1 MATVLITIFVFL
13 MFSSDVVVSST
24 LVTRTTE
31 DERVSSTLVTRSSE
45 DIRHEDVAYVL
56 PEKPSPE
63 VDASPYL
70 TSIPRLSRLLHFLE
84 TNISMSQK
92 DERLNLS
99 LETHEMDSGE
109 AHDSSHPSQINVL
122 SKESQPPQVSA
133 HGNIRKL
140 VLTTSKSPVSKD
152 TNSQK
157 QSVHVTSSNVLTQ
170 TALHHVL
177 TKSGHRPHAR
187 RNTSEVAVRRL
198 PKAIIIGVKKAG
210 TRALLEFL
218 RIHPNVECSGPEP
231 HYFDKNY
238 NMGLEW
244 YRDRMPETYSDQI
257 AIEKTPGYFVT
268 KEAPQRIY
276 DMDPHIKLLLVVRDP
291 VTRSISDYCQAAT
304 KHTLQP
310 YESMALL
317 DESLGLV
324 NTSWSAIKIGVYS
337 RHMEH
342 WLQVFPLAQIH
353 VVDGERLIDDPAS
366 ELAKVEQ
373 FLGLPKFITPSHFY
387 LRGFKGKFPC
397 LIKRGKPHCLG
408 EKTKGREHPVVK
420 EAVLQR
426 LQDFYR
432 PFNAKFYQQ
441 VGQNFDWN

>member
-1 MATVLITIFVFL
+1 MKSAGVWRQMAATVLVTSFVFL

-24 LVTRTTE
+24 LVTR
-31 DERVSSTLVTRSSE
+31 SSE
-45 DIRHEDVAYVL
+45 DIRYEDVAYVL

-63 VDASPYL
+63 VDASPYF

-84 TNISMSQK
+84 TNISMSHK

-99 LETHEMDSGE
+99 LETHEMDSRE

-122 SKESQPPQVSA
+122 SKKSQPPQVSA

-140 VLTTSKSPVSKD
+140 VLTSSKSPALKD

-177 TKSGHRPHAR
+177 TKSGHHPDAR
-187 RNTSEVAVRRL
+187 RNTSEVPVRRL

-244 YRDRMPETYSDQI
+244 Y
-257 AIEKTPGYFVT
+257 
-268 KEAPQRIY
+268 
-276 DMDPHIKLLLVVRDP
+276 
-291 VTRSISDYCQAAT
+291 
-304 KHTLQP
+304 
-310 YESMALL
+310 
-317 DESLGLV
+317 
-324 NTSWSAIKIGVYS
+324 
-337 RHMEH
+337 
-342 WLQVFPLAQIH
+342 
-353 VVDGERLIDDPAS
+353 
-366 ELAKVEQ
+366 
-373 FLGLPKFITPSHFY
+373 
-387 LRGFKGKFPC
+387 
-397 LIKRGKPHCLG
+397 
-408 EKTKGREHPVVK
+408 
-420 EAVLQR
+420 
-426 LQDFYR
+426 
-432 PFNAKFYQQ
+432 
-441 VGQNFDWN
+441 

>member
-1 MATVLITIFVFL
+1 MKRAGVWKEMATVLITIFVFL

-84 TNISMSQK
+84 TNISMSHK

-99 LETHEMDSGE
+99 LET
-109 AHDSSHPSQINVL
+109 HPSQINVL

-140 VLTTSKSPVSKD
+140 VLTSSKSPASKD

-170 TALHHVL
+170 TGLHQVL

-187 RNTSEVAVRRL
+187 RNTSEVPVRRL

-244 YRDRMPETYSDQI
+244 YR
-257 AIEKTPGYFVT
+257 
-268 KEAPQRIY
+268 
-276 DMDPHIKLLLVVRDP
+276 
-291 VTRSISDYCQAAT
+291 
-304 KHTLQP
+304 
-310 YESMALL
+310 
-317 DESLGLV
+317 
-324 NTSWSAIKIGVYS
+324 
-337 RHMEH
+337 
-342 WLQVFPLAQIH
+342 
-353 VVDGERLIDDPAS
+353 
-366 ELAKVEQ
+366 
-373 FLGLPKFITPSHFY
+373 
-387 LRGFKGKFPC
+387 
-397 LIKRGKPHCLG
+397 
-408 EKTKGREHPVVK
+408 
-420 EAVLQR
+420 
-426 LQDFYR
+426 
-432 PFNAKFYQQ
+432 
-441 VGQNFDWN
+441 